1 MKINL
6 QHIGKCLFQFSIFVS
21 VMFFSITAFSQ
32 VEKEKLFWSATRKLK
47 AEDFEIKLSSNATGP
62 GFAQFS
68 IDYSVNG
75 FDFLTKNF
83 NKRVQNYMIP
93 AASTIDTT
101 QNNDAFLNYQ
111 QSLFDISEIY
121 VRRFRKALRENRKQA
136 LKGTDYAKQLNATIL
151 SDFSKR
157 RAEYSNATNFGT
169 NLVEQQNWQRLIHQ
183 ELAALENYAY
193 EK

>member
-1 MKINL
+1 M
-6 QHIGKCLFQFSIFVS
+6 V
-21 VMFFSITAFSQ
+21 FFSIKAFSQ
-32 VEKEKLFWSATRKLK
+32 VQKEKIFWSATRKLK
-47 AEDFEIKLSSNATGP
+47 AEDFEIKLSSNGTGL
-62 GFAQFS
+62 GSAQFS

-83 NKRVQNYMIP
+83 NKKVQNYMIP
-93 AASTIDTT
+93 TASTIDTT

-136 LKGTDYAKQLNATIL
+136 LKGTDYAKRLNAIIL

-157 RAEYSNATNFGT
+157 RAEYSNQTSFGT
-169 NLVEQQNWQRLIHQ
+169 NAVEQQNWQRLIQQ
-183 ELAALENYAY
+183 ELATLENYAY